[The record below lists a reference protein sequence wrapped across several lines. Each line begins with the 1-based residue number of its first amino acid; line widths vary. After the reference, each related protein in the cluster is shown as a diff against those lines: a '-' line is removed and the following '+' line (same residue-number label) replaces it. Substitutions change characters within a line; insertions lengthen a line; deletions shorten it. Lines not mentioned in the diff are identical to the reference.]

1 MDSKGF
7 LPVHLIATFPRVKN
21 MTQDYAIVISAIES
35 SELLELNLPEKT
47 CLRGKTNPEKWPLRD
62 IAAVPS
68 PAPLP
73 SIPFKTRTKSPPVV
87 QEEKVSSDVS
97 TTTTAEGTT
106 EILNPNVAEFVPK
119 SVEDE
124 AEDSKSAS
132 IPIPSEGQG
141 QGEENKEV
149 DGEEDKSLEE
159 SWREV
164 KRKPK
169 PVVNKER
176 KRTSLSYSGG
186 GGAGDFSEELA
197 FQFEED
203 TVEYTARGRNFS
215 SSRYSL

>member
-1 MDSKGF
+1 MDSAGF

-47 CLRGKTNPEKWPLRD
+47 CLRGKSNPEKWPLRD
-62 IAAVPS
+62 IATAPS
-68 PAPLP
+68 PAPI
-73 SIPFKTRTKSPPVV
+73 SIPFHQTKLKVTHQSPPTL
-87 QEEKVSSDVS
+87 K
-97 TTTTAEGTT
+97 EGTDEEEET
-106 EILNPNVAEFVPK
+106 TVEILNPNVAEFVPK
-119 SVEDE
+119 SVEE
-124 AEDSKSAS
+124 
-132 IPIPSEGQG
+132 
-141 QGEENKEV
+141 EENEEIATKAPLNEEKEV
-149 DGEEDKSLEE
+149 DGGGGGEEDKSLEE

-186 GGAGDFSEELA
+186 GGGGGDYSEELA

-203 TVEYTARGRNFS
+203 TVEYSARGRNFS